1 MFKRVLLTLSLMV
14 LAPLMACAQ
23 EEPNFEAGTHY
34 DVISPAIRTANP
46 DKIEVAEF
54 FWYGC
59 GHCYTFEPVIGQWKK
74 TLADDVEFRGIP
86 AMWGGAM
93 ELHAKAFYAA
103 QALGVSE
110 TMHPVLFQ
118 AMNVDRLPLKSESDI
133 AELFV
138 ANGVSAEDFNKAF
151 NSFGVGSQVRQ
162 ASAAARSAKI
172 TGTPSLMVNGKY
184 MISSRKA
191 GSHANMLKLVDY
203 LVEKE
208 RAGAK

>member
-1 MFKRVLLTLSLMV
+1 MFKRLLLTFSLLV

-23 EEPNFEAGTHY
+23 EATSFEAGKHY

-46 DKIEVAEF
+46 DRIEVAEF

-103 QALGVSE
+103 QALGVME

-118 AMNVDRLPLKSESDI
+118 ALNVDRLELRSEAEI
-133 AELFV
+133 ARLFAAHGV
-138 ANGVSAEDFNKAF
+138 AEADFSKAF

-162 ASAAARSAKI
+162 ASAAARSAKV

-184 MISSRKA
+184 MITSRKA
-191 GSHANMLKLVDY
+191 GSHANMLKIADY
-203 LVEKE
+203 LVEQE
-208 RAGAK
+208 RAAAK